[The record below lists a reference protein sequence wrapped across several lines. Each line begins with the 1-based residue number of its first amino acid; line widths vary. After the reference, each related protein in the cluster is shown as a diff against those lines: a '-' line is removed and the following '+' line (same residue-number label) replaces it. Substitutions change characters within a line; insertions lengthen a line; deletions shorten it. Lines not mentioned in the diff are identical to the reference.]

1 MKTSHMGCGTLLI
14 GRSPKQL
21 RVLWGSSLS
30 CESQWS
36 PHWSSPA
43 MAAYKWGTAAHWLF
57 TTEGEAEV
65 SSTPLLSRLVASQ
78 LHQA

>member
-1 MKTSHMGCGTLLI
+1 
-14 GRSPKQL
+14 
-21 RVLWGSSLS
+21 
-30 CESQWS
+30 
-36 PHWSSPA
+36 

-65 SSTPLLSRLVASQ
+65 SSTPLLSRLVAPQ